1 MECLWA
7 PNTGNGLNKLFGK
20 SPRRSENWWNRF
32 ENLPVC
38 HWSTVDKPQAM
49 EASCAKSAHLPKVA
63 VDFLNMEATTST
75 CDLVKREN
83 RWIGWRK
90 HSPLRFDSLKAKKNF
105 SPINWNEVKSRPKAN
120 KAKSRTED
128 KIAKVLKEH
137 GMFVVYSVYLSASHI
152 HLLHLFGRCCFWN
165 MFFSESHI
173 ASMSFIH
180 PTLIQSA
187 YSATIVADQQKWTNS
202 CWFVGER
209 YLWVCCHWNL

>member
-1 MECLWA
+1 
-7 PNTGNGLNKLFGK
+7 
-20 SPRRSENWWNRF
+20 
-32 ENLPVC
+32 
-38 HWSTVDKPQAM
+38 
-49 EASCAKSAHLPKVA
+49 
-63 VDFLNMEATTST
+63 MEATTST

>member
-1 MECLWA
+1 MKSLW
-7 PNTGNGLNKLFGK
+7 
-20 SPRRSENWWNRF
+20 
-32 ENLPVC
+32 
-38 HWSTVDKPQAM
+38 
-49 EASCAKSAHLPKVA
+49 KSASLPLVHCGQA
-63 VDFLNMEATTST
+63 PSDGGFLREKCPSSQSSSRLFKHGSYNKHVWFSE
-75 CDLVKREN
+75 KRKPLN
-83 RWIGWRK
+83 RMTKTFPFAIR
-90 HSPLRFDSLKAKKNF
+90 SLKAKKNF
-105 SPINWNEVKSRPKAN
+105 SPINWNEVKSRPRAN

-187 YSATIVADQQKWTNS
+187 YCKECPRLTI
-202 CWFVGER
+202 FIFP
-209 YLWVCCHWNL
+209 